1 MLLVV
6 HYRVLLNYVDL
17 NYCSRV
23 TGQIVKMVL
32 ELGNIGSLKFTYAV
46 NLNVKISSEV
56 MDVSSH

>member
-1 MLLVV
+1 V
-6 HYRVLLNYVDL
+6 HYGVLLNNVDL

-56 MDVSSH
+56 MDVSSY